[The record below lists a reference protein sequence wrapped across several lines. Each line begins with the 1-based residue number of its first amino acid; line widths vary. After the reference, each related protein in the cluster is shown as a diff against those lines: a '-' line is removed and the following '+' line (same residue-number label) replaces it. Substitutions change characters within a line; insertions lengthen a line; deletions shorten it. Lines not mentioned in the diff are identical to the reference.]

1 MSTAGTEVTKPLGW
15 SVSEFSVHPFR
26 RLILMRHVVPAL
38 ALLGMLLL
46 PQASRADDRPNMVW
60 LLSEDNSVHYARLY
74 GDELGAM
81 PNIEALAQSGLVFNH
96 AFSCSPVCSVARTT
110 LMTGMYAPRI
120 GFQYHRKEVQARL
133 PAGAEMFP
141 VSLREAGY
149 YVSNNVKTDYNVV
162 AGKVWHASSRQAS
175 WRKRPDKQAP
185 FFHMQSFGMSHE
197 SSLHFKRQQMDIGQ
211 LTTNPDEVTLFP
223 YHPDTDTFRYTYARY
238 HDRMH
243 AIDQAI
249 GRVIEQ
255 LREDGLMENTF
266 IFYFGDHGGVL
277 PRSKGYIYES
287 GLHVPLVVH
296 VPEKYRHLVSQQ
308 VGTRQDGFV
317 EFVDFAPTVLHLAG
331 VEVPGTMDGA
341 PFLGP
346 GVMREEVE
354 QRDEAFGHADRFDE
368 KYDFCR
374 SLRKGNYKYIRNYHS
389 FYPDSLQN
397 NYRYRM
403 LAYAEWRELSRAGQ
417 LNDAQDQF
425 FRRRPA
431 EQLFDLEADPHEVH
445 DLSGDPA
452 HGETLQQMRDQ
463 LRRRVQAIHDLS
475 FYPESYMA
483 RHALE
488 DGAAFGAAHKRQIGQ
503 LVETADLALLPFQR
517 ARKKLAQALVSADP
531 HVRYWGLVA
540 CSCFGQQASSLVP
553 AARPLLEDGEQLV
566 RVRAAEFLGIV
577 EAVDPAPTLLDVLA
591 TTEDGIEAL
600 LALNTL
606 VFLRDG
612 RWHYK
617 FDLDPDTIKAVIP
630 LVTRRLEYL
639 GLVPSQKK

>member
-1 MSTAGTEVTKPLGW
+1 
-15 SVSEFSVHPFR
+15 
-26 RLILMRHVVPAL
+26 MRHLLPCLVLIAL
-38 ALLGMLLL
+38 LLL
-46 PQASRADDRPNMVW
+46 PQTTRGHERPNMVW
-60 LLSEDNSVHYARLY
+60 LLSEDNSIHYARLY

-81 PNIEALAQSGLVFNH
+81 PNIEALARDGLVFNH

-120 GFQYHRKEVQARL
+120 GFQYHRKEVRARL

-141 VSLREAGY
+141 VWLRKAGY

-162 AGKVWHASSRQAS
+162 TEKVWHESSRQAS

-197 SSLHFKRQQMDIGQ
+197 SSLHFKRQQMNIEQ
-211 LTTNPDEVTLFP
+211 LTTRPDEVTVFP
-223 YHPDTDTFRYTYARY
+223 YHPDTPTFRYTYARY

-249 GRVIEQ
+249 GRVIQQ
-255 LREDGLMENTF
+255 LRDDGLMENTF

-308 VGTRQDGFV
+308 PGTRQDGFV
-317 EFVDFAPTVLHLAG
+317 QFVDFAPTVLNLAG
-331 VEVPGTMDGA
+331 VDIPETMDGM

-346 GVMREEVE
+346 GVAVEEVE
-354 QRDEAFGHADRFDE
+354 KREEAFGHADRFDE
-368 KYDFCR
+368 KYDLCR
-374 SLRKGNYKYIRNYHS
+374 SLRKGKYKYIRNYHS
-389 FYPDSLQN
+389 YYPDGLQN

-403 LAYAEWRELSRAGQ
+403 LAYTEWRELSRAGE
-417 LNDAQDQF
+417 LNAAQDQF

-431 EQLFDLEADPHEVH
+431 EQLFDLEADPHEVN

-452 HGETLQQMRDQ
+452 HAGILQQMRDR
-463 LRRRVQAIHDLS
+463 LRERVLSINDLS

-483 RHALE
+483 RNALG
-488 DGAAFGAAHKRQIGQ
+488 DGAAYGVAHKREISR

-517 ARKKLAQALVSADP
+517 ADKKLAQALVSADP

-540 CSCFGQQASSLVP
+540 CSCFAEQANSLVP
-553 AARPLLEDGEQLV
+553 AARPLLDDPDQLV

-577 EAVDPAPTLLDVLA
+577 EAVDPAPTLLNVLA

-600 LALNTL
+600 LAMNTL

-612 RWHYK
+612 RWQYK
-617 FDLDPDTIKAVIP
+617 FDLDPETIKVVIP

-639 GLVPSQKK
+639 GLVPWQKK

>member
-1 MSTAGTEVTKPLGW
+1 M
-15 SVSEFSVHPFR
+15 
-26 RLILMRHVVPAL
+26 RLFLLVI
-38 ALLGMLLL
+38 ALLLVPRSVPG
-46 PQASRADDRPNMVW
+46 DERPNMVW
-60 LLSEDNSVHYARLY
+60 LLSEDNSIHYARLY
-74 GDELGAM
+74 GAELGAM
-81 PNIEALAQSGLVFNH
+81 PNIEALARDGLVFNH

-133 PAGAEMFP
+133 PEGAAMFP
-141 VSLREAGY
+141 VYLQKAGY

-162 AGKVWHASSRQAS
+162 AGKVWNESSRQAS
-175 WRKRPDKQAP
+175 WRKRPDKQGP

-197 SSLHFKRQQMDIGQ
+197 SSLHFRKQQMDVEQ
-211 LTTNPDEVTLFP
+211 LTTRPDQVTLFP
-223 YHPDTDTFRYTYARY
+223 YHPDTPTFRYTAARY

-243 AIDQAI
+243 TIDQAI

-255 LREDGLMENTF
+255 LREDGLLENTF

-296 VPEKYRHLVSQQ
+296 VPEKHRQLVAQQ
-308 VGTRQDGFV
+308 PGTRQDGFV
-317 EFVDFAPTVLHLAG
+317 RFIDFAPTVLHLAG
-331 VEVPGTMDGA
+331 VEVPEAMDGR

-346 GVMREEVE
+346 GVTLEEVE
-354 QRDEAFGHADRFDE
+354 KRDEAFGHADRFDE

-374 SLRKGNYKYIRNYHS
+374 SLRKGKYKYIRNYHS
-389 FYPDSLQN
+389 YYPDGMQN

-403 LAYAEWRELSRAGQ
+403 LAYAEWRELSRAGK
-417 LNDAQDQF
+417 LNAEQDQF
-425 FRRRPA
+425 FRARPA
-431 EQLFDLEADPHEVH
+431 EQLFDVEADPHEVH

-452 HGETLQQMRDQ
+452 HAGMLKQMRSRLQDQ
-463 LRRRVQAIHDLS
+463 VLAINDLS

-483 RHALE
+483 RHALA
-488 DGAAFGAAHKRQIGQ
+488 DGAAYGELHKRDIRR
-503 LVETADLALLPFQR
+503 LVETADLALLPYAR
-517 ARKKLAQALVSADP
+517 ASKELSQALVSDDP

-540 CSCFGQQASSLVP
+540 CSCFGQQAAALVP
-553 AARPLLEDGEQLV
+553 AARPLLDDPDQLV

-577 EAVDPAPTLLDVLA
+577 QAADPAPTLLDVLA
-591 TTEDGIEAL
+591 TSEDGIEAL
-600 LALNTL
+600 LAMNTL

-612 RWHYK
+612 PWQYK
-617 FDLDPDTIKAVIP
+617 FDLDPTTINVVIP

-639 GLVPSQKK
+639 GLVPLKKK